1 MTIHDDLLI
10 EFKVKANINLESKDV
25 WQSRDLS
32 VDYLPGKKFYVLLEG
47 DDDASVYGEARR
59 VGASEEFTKHVAA
72 LALYSNKAY
81 ERITG
86 SLFLKINTSISLI
99 LATLP
104 ETCSHTIFA
113 SDPPAIIPFFGKS
126 RLFFLIKS
134 RAFIAISSIF
144 IIKFN
149 RNC

>member
-32 VDYLPGKKFYVLLEG
+32 LDYLPGKKFHVLLEG

-86 SLFLKINTSISLI
+86 SLFLKINTPKVPTDFFDDREKAIAWLKIKQKSI
-99 LATLP
+99 
-104 ETCSHTIFA
+104 
-113 SDPPAIIPFFGKS
+113 
-126 RLFFLIKS
+126 R
-134 RAFIAISSIF
+134 
-144 IIKFN
+144 
-149 RNC
+149 

>member
-32 VDYLPGKKFYVLLEG
+32 LDYLPGKKFYVLLEG

-59 VGASEEFTKHVAA
+59 VGASEEFTKHAAA

-86 SLFLKINTSISLI
+86 SLFLKINTPKVPTDFFDDREKAIAWLKIKQKSI
-99 LATLP
+99 
-104 ETCSHTIFA
+104 
-113 SDPPAIIPFFGKS
+113 
-126 RLFFLIKS
+126 R
-134 RAFIAISSIF
+134 
-144 IIKFN
+144 
-149 RNC
+149 